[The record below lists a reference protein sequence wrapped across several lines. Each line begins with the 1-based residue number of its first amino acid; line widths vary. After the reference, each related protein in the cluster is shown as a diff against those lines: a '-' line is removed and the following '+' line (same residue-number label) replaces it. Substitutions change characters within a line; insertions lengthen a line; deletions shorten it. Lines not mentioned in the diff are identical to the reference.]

1 MQGQSEA
8 QQRPLLT
15 SVVMMM
21 FREMYLKIGDLD

>member
-1 MQGQSEA
+1 MQGQTEA

-21 FREMYLKIGDLD
+21 FREMYLRIGDLD